1 MSPVPNRL
9 RIPTQ
14 ALLNPRQHVLATH
27 SVAVEQGLVLLE
39 PLAVVVAHALH
50 TLARQLLL
58 QVNGLIELGAHL
70 DSVLVQIFLDVAG
83 EAVRGVAQDIGNSGV
98 SLQQLA
104 LRYLVKLQQLF
115 PLGVLPILL
124 VASDSHELNEG
135 GSLVLED
142 GEFLHFLA
150 KGVLSHALRL

>member
-1 MSPVPNRL
+1 M
-9 RIPTQ
+9 
-14 ALLNPRQHVLATH
+14 
-27 SVAVEQGLVLLE
+27 
-39 PLAVVVAHALH
+39 
-50 TLARQLLL
+50 
-58 QVNGLIELGAHL
+58 
-70 DSVLVQIFLDVAG
+70 
-83 EAVRGVAQDIGNSGV
+83 RGVAQDIGNSGV